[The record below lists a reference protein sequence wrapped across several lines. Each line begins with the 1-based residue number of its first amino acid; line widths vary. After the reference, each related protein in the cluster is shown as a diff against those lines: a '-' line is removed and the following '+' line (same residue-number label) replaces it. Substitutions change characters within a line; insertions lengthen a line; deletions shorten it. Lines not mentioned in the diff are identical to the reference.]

1 MRLVAT
7 RKAEQN
13 KAVADP
19 WTVVH
24 FSAGLAIGLM
34 GIPLRWT
41 LPLAAGYELVEQLLE
56 RKRFG
61 QELFNTSG
69 PEKLG
74 NALLDV
80 GAFAAGHRLGG
91 AWNASGDREGDA
103 SPESARSFEEGT
115 GRRD

>member
-7 RKAEQN
+7 RKDQQN

-24 FSAGLAIGLM
+24 FSTGLAIGLM

-41 LPLAAGYELVEQLLE
+41 LPLAAAYEVVEQLLE

-69 PEKLG
+69 PETLG
-74 NALLDV
+74 NAFLDV
-80 GAFAAGHRLGG
+80 GVFAAGHRLGE
-91 AWNASGDREGDA
+91 AWNATRD
-103 SPESARSFEEGT
+103 PEV
-115 GRRD
+115 D